1 MGDDDDRQFH
11 KKKKVSSRGQGAR
24 QNPKECSSS
33 DYSIVQKNIAYLIF
47 LGHHPMT
54 ATAGVVK
61 KSILSNISNHLNL
74 GRPSYYHVQTITSTN
89 AVPAS
94 AQRARTLLYPYM
106 MPHPRI
112 VCVLHLFRPFIIFP
126 VCLPACPLCVSRE
139 KKRGVKLLLAAL
151 ISAQKQKRI
160 KGELH
165 IFVGLGRH
173 HFHFLSS
180 LQMPLAKISYD
191 LHVHLY
197 TESPVQGTQLLSR
210 CFVGMLQLKLL
221 VLPCHSTIRR

>member
-1 MGDDDDRQFH
+1 
-11 KKKKVSSRGQGAR
+11 
-24 QNPKECSSS
+24 
-33 DYSIVQKNIAYLIF
+33 
-47 LGHHPMT
+47 MT

-197 TESPVQGTQLLSR
+197 TESPVQGT
-210 CFVGMLQLKLL
+210 
-221 VLPCHSTIRR
+221 

>member
-1 MGDDDDRQFH
+1 MLIIWLQHR
-11 KKKKVSSRGQGAR
+11 
-24 QNPKECSSS
+24 PEE
-33 DYSIVQKNIAYLIF
+33 YSLFNLF
-47 LGHHPMT
+47 GTSPNDSNS
-54 ATAGVVK
+54 GRRK

-197 TESPVQGTQLLSR
+197 TESPVQGT
-210 CFVGMLQLKLL
+210 
-221 VLPCHSTIRR
+221 